1 MDLNMLRTV
10 CLLAGASVAL
20 AQQYT
25 IATVAGGAPPSTP
38 ATATSTG
45 IGRPNR
51 VTLDSSGNLYFSSS
65 INCVFKLSSS
75 GVLTLVAGN
84 SRAGFSGDGGAAT
97 AAQLNSPHGLVLD
110 GSGNLYI
117 ADSGNDR
124 VRMVTP
130 GGIISTFAGNGQ
142 FSATSSPGT
151 FNDGGPAT
159 QALLHNPMGLAIDS
173 SGDIY
178 IADTG
183 DNLIREVT
191 TDGNITS
198 VAGDGYP
205 SYAGDPTTTVAPIP
219 PSPANVAE
227 LNHPED
233 VALDSSGNIYIA
245 DTANGR
251 VREIVSGNISTIAGS
266 TTIGYAGDGAAAT
279 SADLFAPYALALDS
293 KANVYIVENA
303 DSRIRE
309 VTVSNAYINTIVG
322 NGISGFFGDG
332 AAATSAE
339 LNSPTGIAIDSS
351 GNLYIADSQNL
362 VIRKVSNSNI
372 SSIAGNHIYAYSG
385 DNGPATSAQLNTP
398 LGVATDAGGDVYIA
412 DSANN
417 VVRMVT
423 KGGAIYNVLGN
434 GVASTSGLSNPEG
447 LVVDS
452 SGNLYIADSQNAR
465 VQKVTP
471 SGSVSTVAGNGKP
484 GYGGDGGAATSA
496 QLNAPLGLAL
506 DSAGNLYISDFSNN
520 RVRKVSASGTI
531 TTVAGTGMTGYSGDG
546 AAATNA
552 QLTNPEGLAVDFA
565 GNLYIADSGNNAVR
579 RVSSSGLISTVAGN
593 GFAGYS
599 GDGGPAIQAMV
610 GNPFGVAVDA
620 VGNLYISDFSLRV
633 RKVYPDGTINTIAG
647 TSAAGYSGDGGP
659 ALSATLNRPSALAVN
674 SNGTVYV
681 ADSANSAIRSLVP
694 SGPGVTLAAVVN
706 GASGATGAIAPGE
719 VAVLWGSGL
728 GPSQL
733 AQSSLT
739 SSGLVPTTLAGT
751 SVYVNGLPA
760 PLLYTSSNQVG
771 AIVPFG
777 VSGSSA
783 QVFVLYQGQNSSPLT
798 VPVAATAPGLFTL
811 SANGAGPVLAVNDA
825 DGSINGPAHP
835 ASAGSY
841 VTLYVTGG
849 GQTNPPG
856 SDGLPG
862 SAGVPAPLPNAN
874 VTATIG
880 GKNATVSYA
889 GSAANLVAGVIQVNL
904 VIPSGLTAGAVPVAL
919 QIGGV
924 STQSAVTIVVSGT

>member
-1 MDLNMLRTV
+1 M
-10 CLLAGASVAL
+10 
-20 AQQYT
+20 
-25 IATVAGGAPPSTP
+25 
-38 ATATSTG
+38 
-45 IGRPNR
+45 
-51 VTLDSSGNLYFSSS
+51 
-65 INCVFKLSSS
+65 
-75 GVLTLVAGN
+75 
-84 SRAGFSGDGGAAT
+84 
-97 AAQLNSPHGLVLD
+97 
-110 GSGNLYI
+110 
-117 ADSGNDR
+117 
-124 VRMVTP
+124 
-130 GGIISTFAGNGQ
+130 
-142 FSATSSPGT
+142 
-151 FNDGGPAT
+151 
-159 QALLHNPMGLAIDS
+159 
-173 SGDIY
+173 
-178 IADTG
+178 
-183 DNLIREVT
+183 
-191 TDGNITS
+191 
-198 VAGDGYP
+198 
-205 SYAGDPTTTVAPIP
+205 
-219 PSPANVAE
+219 
-227 LNHPED
+227 
-233 VALDSSGNIYIA
+233 
-245 DTANGR
+245 
-251 VREIVSGNISTIAGS
+251 
-266 TTIGYAGDGAAAT
+266 
-279 SADLFAPYALALDS
+279 
-293 KANVYIVENA
+293 
-303 DSRIRE
+303 
-309 VTVSNAYINTIVG
+309 
-322 NGISGFFGDG
+322 
-332 AAATSAE
+332 
-339 LNSPTGIAIDSS
+339 
-351 GNLYIADSQNL
+351 
-362 VIRKVSNSNI
+362 IRKVSNSNI

-579 RVSSSGLISTVAGN
+579 KVSSSGLISTVAGN

-719 VAVLWGSGL
+719 VAVLWLWPGTQPTRAVQSHQLRPGAHHSGRYQRL
-728 GPSQL
+728 RQWL
-733 AQSSLT
+733 ARAAALH
-739 SSGLVPTTLAGT
+739 LVEPGRSHRAVRRQRLERPGVRA
-751 SVYVNGLPA
+751 
-760 PLLYTSSNQVG
+760 
-771 AIVPFG
+771 
-777 VSGSSA
+777 VSGPELEPAHCAGGRHGARSVHA
-783 QVFVLYQGQNSSPLT
+783 ERQRR
-798 VPVAATAPGLFTL
+798 
-811 SANGAGPVLAVNDA
+811 GAGAGRQRRRWFHQWPGASRQCRELRDPVCHRSRPDQ
-825 DGSINGPAHP
+825 
-835 ASAGSY
+835 SAGI
-841 VTLYVTGG
+841 GWAAG
-849 GQTNPPG
+849 IG
-856 SDGLPG
+856 G
-862 SAGVPAPLPNAN
+862 SAGP
-874 VTATIG
+874 
-880 GKNATVSYA
+880 
-889 GSAANLVAGVIQVNL
+889 SA
-904 VIPSGLTAGAVPVAL
+904 
-919 QIGGV
+919 
-924 STQSAVTIVVSGT
+924 